1 MKWDILQP
9 VERLPGYLTHFK
21 DVVEAAER
29 QQSRQQKQ
37 GGGVK
42 KKWHTRNQILIS
54 YHFLKKS
61 TASTQPST
69 APPVGRLAIS
79 NRISI
84 KHMFAFN
91 TT

>member
-1 MKWDILQP
+1 MKGDILQP
-9 VERLPGYLTHFK
+9 EEHLPSYLTHFK

-37 GGGVK
+37 GGK
-42 KKWHTRNQILIS
+42 KRVTH
-54 YHFLKKS
+54 KKPNTYQLS
-61 TASTQPST
+61 FPQEINIINATINS
-69 APPVGRLAIS
+69 PPLGRLAIS
-79 NRISI
+79 TRISI